1 MLGHTKKRP
10 TDDLLV
16 RYVGPAEKIEKI
28 SNLAEELGLKNIED
42 TFSFHEAFPE
52 YKGNEARMALNG
64 YRSREGLTQEQLA
77 NLTGIPR
84 RHISEMEHGKRP
96 IGKESAKKLAHALN
110 CDYHRFL

>member
-10 TDDLLV
+10 IDQRLV
-16 RYVGPAEKIEKI
+16 RYIGPAEKIEKI
-28 SNLAEELGLKNIED
+28 NDYAEELGLKNIED
-42 TFSFHEAFPE
+42 TVSFDEAFPE

-77 NLTGIPR
+77 DLTGIPR

-96 IGKESAKKLAHALN
+96 IGKESAKKLATALR
-110 CDYHRFL
+110 CDYRRFL